1 MAKSSTSLTE
11 PEDGGA
17 LLLIRQHEPWVEEL
31 SVQLQF
37 EELITGNGSVLTLP
51 AATADLLGWVGD
63 QRVFLPVQHDD
74 WQQVIGDYSDSL
86 KNSGPKLLAVVATQ
100 TTAIDVLLPNLISS
114 STDADGSIRRTMD
127 GAVRTDLQVVL
138 QQLATT
144 LSSDEAIIASWRD
157 LVKTCEKRN
166 RQVEEVSFRRD
177 TLWAIASVR
186 NLDSG
191 RFGIFRDVDS
201 VLTDVA
207 DAVKREQCRAA
218 GTEYHQGIPDWEPSG
233 LEAWQRL
240 PLCEQI
246 LIRPPTKADCIVW
259 LRLAP
264 THLPQY
270 EVNHGDVTFYNASY
284 LSGHVGHPELADNF
298 KVPPMEVLALSEDLP
313 LLRPGEVEWEDDWN
327 MAYARVV
334 LLDTEV
340 HEAEAQARTLIET
353 LKVVNHAEPGTWQ
366 LKRGCIKF
374 VDGRR
379 TSFSWGPAEDVKD
392 PYYPQNDRLGRDIE
406 RMNRRFS
413 NLTAKSVHA
422 LQDAIDLTAALKAA
436 SDEGPIAT
444 VMAAVR
450 AIEHVNVWTSA
461 GEKHWADFAS
471 SYFKK
476 AQARVRMV
484 EFIGY
489 FTRNAVERVP
499 DHRPGAPSIPDLAEL
514 RDKLSITSS
523 YGHGAFD
530 VRGAA
535 DHVSTLKGIYA
546 DHWLNRGLGELET
559 VLASPPAM
567 FARLD
572 ELGRRFERHL
582 RRLKRLRNA
591 AIHGGPVSAAGCRS
605 VETFAYN
612 LGHQVL
618 NEAFVALLTG
628 SDVRSHMDNYRQ
640 DHYDRYERVR
650 TSGDIDALF
659 VVSEP

>member
-1 MAKSSTSLTE
+1 M
-11 PEDGGA
+11 
-17 LLLIRQHEPWVEEL
+17 
-31 SVQLQF
+31 QLQF

-51 AATADLLGWVGD
+51 AATADLLAWVGD
-63 QRVFLPVQHDD
+63 QRVFLPMQYDD
-74 WQQVIGDYSDSL
+74 WQQVIGDYRDSL
-86 KNSGPKLLAVVATQ
+86 ACSGPKLLAVLAAQVA
-100 TTAIDVLLPNLISS
+100 AIEALLPNLISS
-114 STDADGSIRRTMD
+114 STDSDGTPCRAMD
-127 GAVRTDLQVVL
+127 GTVRTDLFVVL

-144 LSSDEAIIASWRD
+144 LSSDQAIVASWRD

-177 TLWAIASVR
+177 TLWAIAALR
-186 NLDSG
+186 RLDSG
-191 RFGIFRDVDS
+191 RFGIFRDVCS
-201 VLTDVA
+201 VLTDDA
-207 DAVKREQCRAA
+207 DAVKQEQSRAA
-218 GTEYHQGIPDWEPSG
+218 GTEYYFGLPDWEPSG
-233 LEAWQRL
+233 LDTWQRL

-246 LIRPPTKADCIVW
+246 LTRPPIKADCIVW

-284 LSGHVGHPELADNF
+284 LSSHVGHPELADNF
-298 KVPPMEVLALSEDLP
+298 TVPPMEVLALPEVPP
-313 LLRPGEVEWEDDWN
+313 LLRQGEVEWEDDWS

-340 HEAEAQARTLIET
+340 HEAEAQARTLVET
-353 LKVVNHAEPGTWQ
+353 LKVVNHAEPGVWQ

-379 TSFSWGPAEDVKD
+379 SRFSWGPMDEVAE

-406 RMNRRFS
+406 RMDRRFS

-436 SDEGPIAT
+436 SNEGPIAT

-450 AIEHVNVWTSA
+450 AIEHVNSWTTA
-461 GEKHWADFAS
+461 GSKHWADFAN

-476 AQARVRMV
+476 AQARVRLV

-499 DHRPGAPSIPDLAEL
+499 DIRPGAPAIPQLEEL
-514 RDKLSITSS
+514 RAKLSITNS

-535 DHVSTLKGIYA
+535 DHVSTLKAIYNNN
-546 DHWLNRGLGELET
+546 WLARGLGELET
-559 VLASPPAM
+559 VLASPEAM
-567 FARLD
+567 YARLD
-572 ELGRRFERHL
+572 EQGRRFERHL

-591 AIHGGPVSAAGCRS
+591 AIHGGPVSAASCQS
-605 VETFAYN
+605 VSTFAYN

-618 NEAFVALLTG
+618 NEAFAALLTG
-628 SDVRSHMDNYRQ
+628 GDVTSQMDSYRQ
-640 DHYDRYERVR
+640 DHSDRHDRVR
-650 TSGDIDALF
+650 TTGDIDALF